1 MFHDA
6 VREMETAL
14 EIEPNN
20 QNSLK
25 FFQIILEKKNE
36 WEQQKKIM
44 LKNEVIEGR
53 INVGPA
59 KKQEILD
66 LVFDNK

>member
-25 FFQIILEKKNE
+25 FFHIILEKKNE